1 MGRLAFF
8 FGLTTSTSFPAFDR
22 GRISLLSTI
31 YMTVNRRN
39 LLKQLGA
46 GIATTS
52 LLVPR
57 RVSADIGEATLD
69 SKVSPRHGEPI
80 RLDRN
85 ENAYGPSQKA
95 IAAIRETA
103 TGAKRYPDSSVLQK
117 ALADYHSKASSAAN
131 QLIKSEQIV
140 VGCGSSDVLRMAA
153 AAFLG
158 PDATL
163 ITAAPTYDLIAK
175 YGRSGGATV
184 NEVPL
189 RNDHAHDLQA
199 MLKHSNKSGA
209 SGLIYV
215 CNPNSPTGTLTTRED
230 LDEFLVKVPAKFQ
243 VVIDEAYHHYAGG
256 SGAYMSFIDRSSDN
270 PRVIVTRTFSTAYGL
285 AGARVGYGVASASN
299 AEKMTREGLPFALNR
314 AGMFAASAA
323 LADRE
328 HIENCVSRNFNDR
341 QEFMNQVNARML
353 RALDSHGNFVCL
365 NVMRPAV
372 EIFEHYRKNN
382 FVLAPLIPSM
392 PNYLRISLGTPEEM
406 REFWRVWDLLGSHPM
421 SM

>member
-1 MGRLAFF
+1 M
-8 FGLTTSTSFPAFDR
+8 
-22 GRISLLSTI
+22 LSTI
-31 YMTVNRRN
+31 CMTVNRRN

-52 LLVPR
+52 LLAPR
-57 RVSADIGEATLD
+57 PASADIGEATLD
-69 SKVSPRHGEPI
+69 SKVSPQHGEPI

-103 TGAKRYPDSSVLQK
+103 TEAKRYPDSSVLQK
-117 ALADYHSKASSAAN
+117 TLADYHSKASSGAK
-131 QLIKSEQIV
+131 QLIKPEQIV

-153 AAFLG
+153 SAFLAPG
-158 PDATL
+158 AAL
-163 ITAAPTYDLIAK
+163 IMAAPTCDLIAK
-175 YGRSGGATV
+175 YGRSRGATV

-199 MLKHSNKSGA
+199 MLKHSNKGGA

-230 LDEFLVKVPAKFQ
+230 LDEFLVKVPPKFQ

-256 SGAYMSFIDRSSDN
+256 SGAYMSFIDRPSDN
-270 PRVIVTRTFSTAYGL
+270 PRVVVTRTFSTAYGL

-299 AEKMTREGLPFALNR
+299 AEKMAREGLPFALNR

-328 HIENCVSRNFNDR
+328 HIENCVNRNFNDR

-353 RALDSHGNFVCL
+353 RALDSHSNFVCL

-372 EIFEHYRKNN
+372 EISEHYRKNN
-382 FVLAPLIPSM
+382 FALAPLIPSM

>member
-1 MGRLAFF
+1 M
-8 FGLTTSTSFPAFDR
+8 
-22 GRISLLSTI
+22 LSDI

-46 GIATTS
+46 GIAASS
-52 LLVPR
+52 LLAPR
-57 RVSADIGEATLD
+57 PVSADISESLMESMA
-69 SKVSPRHGEPI
+69 SSQHGEPI

-95 IAAIRETA
+95 IAAIHEAA
-103 TGAKRYPDSSVLQK
+103 TGSKRYPDSRVLQK
-117 ALADYHSKASSAAN
+117 ALADYHSEVTSGVN
-131 QLIKSEQIV
+131 HVIKPEQIV
-140 VGCGSSDVLRMAA
+140 IGCGSSDVLRMAA
-153 AAFLG
+153 SAFLG
-158 PDATL
+158 PGAAL
-163 ITAAPTYDLIAK
+163 IMAAPTCDLIAK
-175 YGRSGGATV
+175 SALSKGAAIT
-184 NEVPL
+184 EVPL
-189 RNDHAHDLQA
+189 RNDHAHDLDA

-215 CNPNSPTGTLTTRED
+215 CNPNSPTGTLTTRKD
-230 LDEFLVKVPAKFQ
+230 LEEFLAKVSPKFI

-256 SGAYMSFIDRSSDN
+256 SGAYMSFIDRPSDN
-270 PRVIVTRTFSTAYGL
+270 PQVIVTRTFSTGYGL
-285 AGARVGYGVASASN
+285 AGGRVGYAVASGSN
-299 AEKMTREGLPFALNR
+299 AEKMVREGLPFALNR
-314 AGMFAASAA
+314 TGMFAASAA

-328 HIENCVSRNFNDR
+328 HLDICINRNFNDR

-353 RALDSHGNFVCL
+353 RALDSHANFVCL

-372 EIFEHYRKNN
+372 EISEHYSKNN

-406 REFWRVWDLLGSHPM
+406 HEFWRVWDLLGSHPM